1 MSEAEMN
8 TIPVL
13 VTAPTSEPLTVE
25 EVKLHLR
32 LDYDNEDSWVAAQI
46 TAARQYVEDMAGRQ
60 LVTATRKLIL
70 DYFTCSVELPRAP
83 LTAVTGITYVDADGV
98 TQTLSTDVYTVD
110 TDSVPG
116 RVYLAYDQ
124 SWPDTRAEQK
134 AVEITYTCG
143 YGGPCDVPRGIK
155 SIMLLLIGNWYENR
169 EAVVFGQPYSVP
181 FATEALLAQ
190 YTIQGAP

>member
-1 MSEAEMN
+1 MN

-32 LDYDNEDSWVAAQI
+32 IDHDAEDSWVGQSI
-46 TAARQYVEDMAGRQ
+46 TAARQYIEDMAARQ
-60 LVTATRKLIL
+60 MVTATRKLIL
-70 DYFTCSVELPRAP
+70 DYFTCEVELPRPP
-83 LTAVTGITYVDADGV
+83 LLAVTGITYVDTDGA

-124 SWPDTRAEQK
+124 SWPDTRCVQK

-143 YGGPCDVPRGIK
+143 YGDPCDVPRGLK
-155 SIMLLLIGNWYENR
+155 SAMKLLIGTWYENR
-169 EAVVFGQPYSVP
+169 ESVAYGQPYKVP
-181 FATEALLAQ
+181 DALDVLLGQ
-190 YTIQGAP
+190 FTIQGAP